1 MDVKIFVKKEVPKM
15 GKIILEVRD
24 EDLLQ
29 LGEIRIKEE
38 IEQTLKWMKM
48 KGLLKSITSAL
59 SSLKIDI
66 EKEVEM
72 IKEDAWQEYKKELPL

>member
-1 MDVKIFVKKEVPKM
+1 MS
-15 GKIILEVRD
+15 KIILEIGD
-24 EDLLQ
+24 DDLLR
-29 LGEIRIKEE
+29 LGELRIKEE

-48 KGLLKSITSAL
+48 KGLLKSIASAL

-72 IKEDAWQEYKKELPL
+72 IKEDSWQEYKKELPL

>member
-1 MDVKIFVKKEVPKM
+1 MS
-15 GKIILEVRD
+15 KIILEVGD
-24 EDLLQ
+24 DDLLR
-29 LGEIRIKEE
+29 LGELRVKEE

-48 KGLLKSITSAL
+48 KGLLKSIASAL
-59 SSLKIDI
+59 SSIKIDI

>member
-1 MDVKIFVKKEVPKM
+1 V
-15 GKIILEVRD
+15 GKIMLEIRD

-29 LGEIRIKEE
+29 MGELRIKEE

-48 KGLLKSITSAL
+48 KGLLKSIASAL

-66 EKEVEM
+66 EKEVEI
-72 IKEDAWQEYKKELPL
+72 IKEEAWQEYKKEIPL

>member
-1 MDVKIFVKKEVPKM
+1 VS
-15 GKIILEVRD
+15 KIILEIGD
-24 EDLLQ
+24 DDLLR
-29 LGEIRIKEE
+29 LGELRIKEE

-48 KGLLKSITSAL
+48 KGLLKSIASAL

-72 IKEDAWQEYKKELPL
+72 IKEDSWQEYKKELPL